1 MKLAA
6 CKILLAQVQV
16 LYLIKASQSAFYTI
30 TADFRFNHSFH
41 AEESRQCGNWESA
54 CKARLENDRRK
65 RNLCRLTRKLI

>member
-6 CKILLAQVQV
+6 CKIVLAQVRV
-16 LYLIKASQSAFYTI
+16 FYLIKASQSAIYTI

-41 AEESRQCGNWESA
+41 AEESRQCGIWESEF
-54 CKARLENDRRK
+54 KARLENDRQK